1 MKVMELKNRIRCNV
15 DCLLFMP
22 LIFLSSFLTKYSS
35 FGSAK
40 CKSWLSHWEWKQYSR
55 GEDNSS
61 WKWKPIRNSG
71 FGSCIWRLWCGWCL
85 WSMGCTSNIWYTP
98 KSAIRGHIFSTGFCY
113 FLSSFMLSILNKL
126 LLHLQHGA
134 AVIDDKI
141 YIFGGNHN
149 GRYLSDLQVCKI
161 CLMHASSCH
170 L

>member
-1 MKVMELKNRIRCNV
+1 METYQKLRIWKLYLKALVRLVSMING
-15 DCLLFMP
+15 LHL
-22 LIFLSSFLTKYSS
+22 
-35 FGSAK
+35 
-40 CKSWLSHWEWKQYSR
+40 QYLVHAQERDTRSY
-55 GEDNSS
+55 
-61 WKWKPIRNSG
+61 
-71 FGSCIWRLWCGWCL
+71 F
-85 WSMGCTSNIWYTP
+85 
-98 KSAIRGHIFSTGFCY
+98 FFTGFCY
-113 FLSSFMLSILNKL
+113 FLSSFMLSILNIL